1 MSEDE
6 ITQWLVKRGRK
17 KDLSVELARQLAAE
31 SRLGWFVVPHGHKG
45 YAIGKVN
52 LKKLSSRHVL
62 TDDDGRVLSF
72 GSVDEAKAFLR
83 DELKILAPHV
93 FTC

>member
-17 KDLSVELARQLAAE
+17 KDLSIELAKKLAAE
-31 SRLGWFVVPHGHKG
+31 SRLGWLIFPHGHKG
-45 YAIGKVN
+45 YAIGKAT

-62 TDDDGRVLSF
+62 TDDDGRVIAF
-72 GSVDEAKAFLR
+72 ATVDEAKTFLR
-83 DELKILAPHV
+83 DELKILAPHLLN
-93 FTC
+93 C

>member
-17 KDLSVELARQLAAE
+17 KNLSIDLAKQYAAE
-31 SRLGWFVVPHGHKG
+31 SRLGWFIVPHGHKG
-45 YAIGKVN
+45 FAIGKLN

-62 TDDDGRVLSF
+62 TEDDGRVITF
-72 GSVDEAKAFLR
+72 ASVDEAKAFLR
-83 DELKILAPHV
+83 DELQILAPHV
-93 FTC
+93 FNY

>member
-17 KDLSVELARQLAAE
+17 KDLSIALAKQLAAE
-31 SRLGWFVVPHGHKG
+31 SRLGWFIVPHGHKG
-45 YAIGKVN
+45 FAIGKVN

-62 TDDDGRVLSF
+62 TEDDGRVVNF
-72 GSVDEAKAFLR
+72 PTVEDAKTFLR
-83 DELKILAPHV
+83 DELHILAPHV
-93 FTC
+93 FNY

>member
-1 MSEDE
+1 MGEDE

-17 KDLSVELARQLAAE
+17 KDLSIELAKQLAAE
-31 SRLGWFVVPHGHKG
+31 SRLGWFIVPHGHKG
-45 YAIGKVN
+45 FAIGKVN

-62 TDDDGRVLSF
+62 TEEDGRVINF
-72 GSVDEAKAFLR
+72 ASVDEAKAFLR

-93 FTC
+93 FNY

>member
-1 MSEDE
+1 MPEDE
-6 ITQWLVKRGRK
+6 ITQWLVKRGRT
-17 KDLSVELARQLAAE
+17 KDLSIELAKELAVE

-62 TDDDGRVLSF
+62 TGDDGRVLTF
-72 GSVDEAKAFLR
+72 ASVDEAKAFLR

-93 FTC
+93 FNW